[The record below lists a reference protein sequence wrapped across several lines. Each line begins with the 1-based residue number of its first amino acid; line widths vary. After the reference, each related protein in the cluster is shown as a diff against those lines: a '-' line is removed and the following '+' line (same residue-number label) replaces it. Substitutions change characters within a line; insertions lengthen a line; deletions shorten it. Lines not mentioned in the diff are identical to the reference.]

1 MLRRKATRSMS
12 DERFATWF
20 EQFQKPYTQTKFI
33 HSYKALE
40 NAYSE
45 LVIRHLLTY
54 VQRRR
59 VERFL
64 NALPKMGRRRFS
76 RFFQRF
82 KQDPGVLYQ
91 YSMKD
96 FTKRQRLLIRLC
108 LLKHML
114 ERHLE

>member
-54 VQRRR
+54 VQRRN